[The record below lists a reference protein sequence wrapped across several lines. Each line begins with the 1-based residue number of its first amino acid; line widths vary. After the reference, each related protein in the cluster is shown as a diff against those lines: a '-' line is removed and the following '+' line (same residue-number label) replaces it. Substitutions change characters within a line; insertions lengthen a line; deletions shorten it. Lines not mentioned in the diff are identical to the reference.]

1 MLTKLFEEIKARK
14 VKKWVTIHLSSGLT
28 MLGVI
33 NLLGSRY
40 NLPSFIFDLSLVI
53 VVFGLI
59 SVIILAWFHGKED
72 HRKVTP
78 KEVILHSTV
87 VICAAIGLVF
97 YANRPKL
104 ETITIDANSIAVLP
118 FENLSSSKEDE
129 YFSDG
134 VTEDILT
141 QLSKIEKLKVV
152 SRTSVMKYKHS
163 TKSAREISV
172 ELGVETLLEGSVR
185 RFGNRVRI
193 VAQLIDAKT
202 DKHLWAETYDREL
215 KDIFLI
221 QTEVASRIAA
231 SLKTELSSADREK
244 LKWNPT
250 NDVNAYGFYLEGREH
265 YNRYKQ
271 DENEKAIVLFRKALE
286 LDPEY
291 ALAYTGLADAFAQ
304 KAGIFGSE
312 DAWFDSS
319 IKMSKKAIELNSN
332 LSEGY
337 KSLGVVSTYKG
348 NFHSAIG
355 YYNKALE
362 LNPNYGAAVN
372 NISSIY
378 WWLGK
383 YNEAYPWALK
393 SIQVDPA
400 RASGYAQLGIIYSGL
415 AQDSAAEKW
424 FLTSIAMQPNSTRE
438 VDLIKNYIT
447 IKDFQKARNYI
458 NTIQKDSPLD
468 PDILAVAALVEFYAG
483 DFLKAKVLYDSA
495 YSKKADKKESY
506 AEYAYILWKIN
517 KRKEATLIFSKA
529 SNEAEELIKQGSEEF
544 NSPYTLAEVNAVLGN
559 KEAAYKW
566 LQEAINK
573 GWRFYRW
580 SLNEPLFEN
589 IRNEDRFKKMM
600 NNVKSMVDSM
610 RWKVEKYR

>member
-319 IKMSKKAIELNSN
+319 IKMSKKAIELNPN

-383 YNEAYPWALK
+383 YDEAYPWALK

-600 NNVKSMVDSM
+600 NNVESMVDSM